1 MQMLGSTCGFLSYFW
16 PTDTQCTK
24 ITQKCLKLEKYFLL
38 SKSAFGVK
46 VSCWM
51 RETLAKSNGFILRL
65 LHNFQTV
72 WTSIFVLL
80 MPFLACSFGALG
92 LLWIW
97 HDVFEVDRIFV
108 DDEAGLS
115 GPISNAIM
123 GFFSHLLLALVYFVH
138 FFILLPSCCQHLQ
151 SLALC
156 SSSKQTQ
163 ISNSVQI
170 STGDSWII
178 SLTSLIKAVKL
189 KAV

>member
-1 MQMLGSTCGFLSYFW
+1 MDYCFDDKLGLENANAWLDLWFPILFLANRHTVYENHPEMSQARKVLF
-16 PTDTQCTK
+16 
-24 ITQKCLKLEKYFLL
+24 
-38 SKSAFGVK
+38 AFKKVRLGVK

-51 RETLAKSNGFILRL
+51 RETLAKANGFILRL

-123 GFFSHLLLALVYFVH
+123 GFFSSLIFFWHS
-138 FFILLPSCCQHLQ
+138 FILCTFSFFYRHAVSIC
-151 SLALC
+151 
-156 SSSKQTQ
+156 
-163 ISNSVQI
+163 
-170 STGDSWII
+170 
-178 SLTSLIKAVKL
+178 KA
-189 KAV
+189 

>member
-16 PTDTQCTK
+16 PTVTQCM
-24 ITQKCLKLEKYFLL
+24 
-38 SKSAFGVK
+38 KSLRMSQARKVLFAFKKVRLGVK

-51 RETLAKSNGFILRL
+51 RETLAKANGFILRL

-123 GFFSHLLLALVYFVH
+123 GFFSSLIFFWHS
-138 FFILLPSCCQHLQ
+138 FILCTFSFFYRHAVSIC
-151 SLALC
+151 
-156 SSSKQTQ
+156 
-163 ISNSVQI
+163 
-170 STGDSWII
+170 
-178 SLTSLIKAVKL
+178 KA
-189 KAV
+189 